1 MLAVVGVVRIVPVE
15 EVLTDVWWQSNV
27 STQEHTASRQKS
39 RLRPDL
45 SHSLE

>member
-1 MLAVVGVVRIVPVE
+1 MFAVVGVVRMVPVE
-15 EVLTDVWWQSNV
+15 EELTEVWWQSKV

-45 SHSLE
+45 SHSLG